1 MQPGLWGWSRRVFKR
16 CGLLLCFGLGLT
28 AATALGNSN
37 SLNWDRVSGTVTADL
52 QNVRLMEL
60 LEDIAGQSGWQVFVE
75 PDDNFQT
82 SAKFQNLRT
91 GEALRRLFGSI
102 NYAVVPQTNGVPR
115 LYVFRTAMQNAVRSV
130 TESKTVRKPE
140 ARRVPNE
147 LVLRLKPG
155 TDAEALAKL
164 LGGKIVGTIPELNAY
179 RIQFD
184 DEAATESARSQLAGN
199 PEVVGMEDNYYV
211 DLPQAPQS
219 LTGLAALSPRLSLDP
234 ARADGNNVVVAFV
247 DTALQPL
254 GPLEQFVKERISV
267 AGEAALNDGVPTHAT
282 AMVSDFYQVIE
293 SSGNGSTSVR
303 VISVDVFG
311 ATGSAN
317 TFNVALGLITAG
329 NQSPYLINASLGGYG
344 DSPVLRDAVQQLSQ
358 HSIPVFAAIGN
369 DASTTPFYP
378 AAYPEVISVTALQRS
393 GELANYANRGTV
405 ADLAAPG
412 MVVFGYNGL
421 VFGSQGTSVSSA
433 SAAGVA
439 AGIAAAT
446 GDPWSKIISTLQ
458 KTLAVPGTGK

>member
-1 MQPGLWGWSRRVFKR
+1 M
-16 CGLLLCFGLGLT
+16 
-28 AATALGNSN
+28 
-37 SLNWDRVSGTVTADL
+37 TVTS
-52 QNVRLMEL
+52 NH
-60 LEDIAGQSGWQVFVE
+60 
-75 PDDNFQT
+75 T
-82 SAKFQNLRT
+82 
-91 GEALRRLFGSI
+91 
-102 NYAVVPQTNGVPR
+102 
-115 LYVFRTAMQNAVRSV
+115 
-130 TESKTVRKPE
+130 
-140 ARRVPNE
+140 
-147 LVLRLKPG
+147 
-155 TDAEALAKL
+155 
-164 LGGKIVGTIPELNAY
+164 
-179 RIQFD
+179 
-184 DEAATESARSQLAGN
+184 
-199 PEVVGMEDNYYV
+199 
-211 DLPQAPQS
+211 QS

-247 DTALQPL
+247 DTTLQPL

-358 HSIPVFAAIGN
+358 HNIPVFAAIGN

-458 KTLAVPGTGK
+458 KTLAVPGAGK